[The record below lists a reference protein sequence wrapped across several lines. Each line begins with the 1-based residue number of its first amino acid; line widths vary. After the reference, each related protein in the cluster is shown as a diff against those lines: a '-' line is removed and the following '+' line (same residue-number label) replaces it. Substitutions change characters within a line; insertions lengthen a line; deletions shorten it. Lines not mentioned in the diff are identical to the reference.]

1 MVGKTVSIEGCAM
14 RPPNADDLCA
24 MDLDVHTNKETI
36 PWGNDSNYTH
46 DQIVDSYIKMT
57 GCIIL
62 LFQTPY

>member
-1 MVGKTVSIEGCAM
+1 M
-14 RPPNADDLCA
+14 RPPNADNLCA

-62 LFQTPY
+62 LFQPPY